1 MQNHGGFSSI
11 RYVSLFLK
19 AAQTY
24 DKHYYMILADGDW
37 YMPNAYRKLQ
47 IFNYIFRINK
57 VFLFNTFLLHDI
69 SLIIISI

>member
-24 DKHYYMILADGDW
+24 DKHYYMILADEDW
-37 YMPNAYRKLQ
+37 YMPIESYKYSI
-47 IFNYIFRINK
+47 IFF
-57 VFLFNTFLLHDI
+57 V
-69 SLIIISI
+69 SIKSFFSTHSYYMTLV